1 MKELQAVNQQ
11 VILDI
16 NEDKK
21 EQKTKA
27 GIIIPDSAKEK
38 NNIAKVVNMS
48 KIENAEVSV
57 GDTVIYK
64 EFSGNEITFEGN
76 KYLFLPYDDILAKI
90 VETDE
95 I

>member
-11 VILDI
+11 VILDV
-16 NEDKK
+16 NDDKA

-38 NNIAKVVNMS
+38 NNIAKVINMS
-48 KIENAEVSV
+48 KIDNSEVSV

-64 EFSGNEITFEGN
+64 GFSGNEITFEEN
-76 KYLFLPYDDILAKI
+76 KYLILPYEDILAVI